1 MKLTGNCLCVKVST
15 PLTVGY
21 RPELDM
27 TRLLSDKQA
36 NYFQNLI
43 GVLHWAVELGRIDIH
58 VQVAMLSSYLVQ
70 LHQGHLEAVFHIFA
84 YLRKY

>member
-1 MKLTGNCLCVKVST
+1 MTAR
-15 PLTVGY
+15 Y

-27 TRLLSDKQA
+27 TQLLSDEQA

-43 GVLHWAVELGRIDIH
+43 GVLHLAVELGWIDIH
-58 VQVAMLSSYLVQ
+58 VQVAMLSSYLAQ

-84 YLRKY
+84 YFQKFKRSKLYLMIHA